1 MLKLTSQLPDIAK
14 IYLYAKDPYEAK
26 YQLLF
31 NKRECADIKYFNGS
45 EAFIELSNDI
55 DDFYENIEDY
65 NANKKRKILIAFDRW
80 YA

>member
-1 MLKLTSQLPDIAK
+1 MLKIHTNRK
-14 IYLYAKDPYEAK
+14 N
-26 YQLLF
+26 QLLI
-31 NKRECADIKYFNGS
+31 NKRERAGIKYFNDS